1 MAGVKRATGTRRYNS
16 AVREE
21 GAQRTRHAV
30 LQAAAELF
38 VTRGYAASSLA
49 DIAIAARVA
58 RPTVFA
64 AFGSK
69 AAVLRHVLDQAL
81 AGDDAPV
88 PVADRPWF
96 RPVWDAATPALVL
109 DAYASVCT
117 LIGAR
122 AAPIFEAVRR
132 AAHADSEAADLWSST
147 QENRRAGAAM
157 VITQARQR
165 GPLRTGLR
173 TNRAIDLLWILNDPA
188 HYYALVT
195 ECGWSET
202 SFTRWLADEMRRNL
216 LPAAPEPPTTIN
228 RGVATIPG
236 T

>member
-1 MAGVKRATGTRRYNS
+1 MTTVKRSSGTRRYSS

-21 GAQRTRHAV
+21 GARHTRQAIV
-30 LQAAAELF
+30 RAAAELF

-49 DIAIAARVA
+49 DVAAAARVA

-69 AAVLRHVLDQAL
+69 AAILRHVLDQAL
-81 AGDDAPV
+81 AGDDEPV

-96 RPVWDAATPALVL
+96 RPVWDAASPARVL
-109 DAYASVCT
+109 DAYATVCT

-132 AAHADSEAADLWSST
+132 AAHADAEAARLWSNT

-157 VITQARQR
+157 VIKQVRQR
-165 GPLRTGLR
+165 GSLRSGLR
-173 TNRAIDLLWILNDPA
+173 AHRAIDLLWILNDPA
-188 HYYALVT
+188 HYQALVT
-195 ECGWSET
+195 ESGWSER
-202 SFTRWLADEMRRNL
+202 SFTSWLADEMRGNL
-216 LPAAPEPPTTIN
+216 LPPHASHRHP
-228 RGVATIPG
+228 
-236 T
+236 